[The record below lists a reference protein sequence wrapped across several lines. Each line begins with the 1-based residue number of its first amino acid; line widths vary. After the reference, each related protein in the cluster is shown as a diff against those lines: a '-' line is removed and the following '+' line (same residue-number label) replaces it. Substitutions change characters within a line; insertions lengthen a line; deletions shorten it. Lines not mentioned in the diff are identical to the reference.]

1 LEHEPPPST
10 PVVRATV
17 AAVEEVRFLDD
28 VLGYELDARSVFGTQ
43 SKQCSSGGQLT
54 GRASRIHRLD
64 A

>member
-43 SKQCSSGGQLT
+43 S
-54 GRASRIHRLD
+54 
-64 A
+64 